1 MKRLSIQAI
10 NDSSSYEVSELSQ
23 GCYQFFTDYGVHCTV
38 EFVPDDSLMSREAYD
53 TYLSLVMTC
62 HE

>member
-23 GCYQFFTDYGVHCTV
+23 GCYQFKGL
-38 EFVPDDSLMSREAYD
+38 PMR
-53 TYLSLVMTC
+53 LSVYIEPLV
-62 HE
+62 

>member
-23 GCYQFFTDYGVHCTV
+23 GCYQFVAAL
-38 EFVPDDSLMSREAYD
+38 P
-53 TYLSLVMTC
+53 
-62 HE
+62 